1 MATFAGVVYIAFVVN
16 TFSRRIVGWSAA
28 TTKETRL
35 VPDALE
41 TALRQRDRDGR
52 RPCQTSWYPT
62 AVQEVRG
69 DSTSTRHSA
78 WLSTSTPA
86 ASRRR
91 SDSSATP
98 VPTPAGE
105 RMGGPGV

>member
-1 MATFAGVVYIAFVVN
+1 MATFAGVVYLAFVVN
-16 TFSRRIVGWSAA
+16 TFYRRIVGWSAA

-62 AVQEVRG
+62 AVQEV
-69 DSTSTRHSA
+69 STRHSA

-86 ASRRR
+86 ASRRP
-91 SDSSATP
+91 SDPSATP

>member
-1 MATFAGVVYIAFVVN
+1 MLRHGFHHVATFIGVVYIAFVVN

-69 DSTSTRHSA
+69 IQ
-78 WLSTSTPA
+78 
-86 ASRRR
+86 
-91 SDSSATP
+91 P
-98 VPTPAGE
+98 VHVIP
-105 RMGGPGV
+105 PG